1 MISAVR
7 TTKSPKGFTLLE
19 IVIVLAISAIVIGG
33 AIGLVIFS
41 GDERTLRSATG
52 EIELMAKRARTIA
65 ILKQTPYALEFR
77 EGVVRMM
84 PLAQAGQS
92 EKPESRLAESEAG
105 SETNFADKKR
115 EYVLDPSLSVF
126 FRHWN
131 TEKWLTT
138 VKNDVHVWRFDPD
151 GLCEP
156 ISLRLVLDNS
166 SAENTYHPLTA
177 TAVKEESISEIR

>member
-1 MISAVR
+1 MISAAR
-7 TTKSPKGFTLLE
+7 TIRRPRGFTLLE

-33 AIGLVIFS
+33 AIGLAVYS
-41 GDERTLRSATG
+41 GDERVLRNATG

-77 EGVVRMM
+77 EGIVRMM
-84 PLAQAGQS
+84 PLAQAGQT
-92 EKPESRLAESEAG
+92 EKKPPRQTE
-105 SETNFADKKR
+105 NADDSVDKNR
-115 EYVLDPSLSVF
+115 EYALDPSLSVL
-126 FRHWN
+126 FRNWN

-156 ISLRLVLDNS
+156 ISLRLILGKS
-166 SAENTYHPLTA
+166 STENTYHPLTA
-177 TAVKEESISEIR
+177 TAVKESSLSEIR